1 MTENTVWRT
10 SSYSGNNNDC
20 VEVAVGALQ
29 TRMRDSK
36 ARSAGELVFNADQ
49 FAAFAEMVKS
59 GRLGR

>member
-1 MTENTVWRT
+1 MTENTVWRV

-29 TRMRDSK
+29 TRVRDSK
-36 ARSAGELVFNADQ
+36 ARDAGELVFNADQ
-49 FAAFAEMVKS
+49 FEAFAEEIKR